1 MSTRNFKQIS
11 PDGVCTG
18 TFIIGLA
25 TSEVFFRDSHILPES
40 NPLVFYST
48 DIETEGEV
56 HIGDTCLEDP
66 HPKHLKGRPVL
77 SLTQSHE
84 TCLELKQNSNRFSFR
99 TWNSLSL

>member
-1 MSTRNFKQIS
+1 MS

-18 TFIIGLA
+18 TLIIGLA

-40 NPLVFYST
+40 NPLVFST

-56 HIGDTCLEDP
+56 HMGDTCLEDP

-77 SLTQSHE
+77 SPTQSFV
-84 TCLELKQNSNRFSFR
+84 TCLELKQNSHRFSFR
-99 TWNSLSL
+99 IWNSPSL